1 MNLKAADDGVA
12 GGCSTMGW
20 GSEGDMSCVCGR
32 AGGWVGSGLIYWR
45 IGKRART
52 PVPAKQKPIRKPS
65 QKKMI
70 IMIMRRRR
78 RRKER
83 ERERAKNGNLCS
95 TRHFLHIFMEK
106 TGFYCWRK
114 AKIVFFSRVSSSS
127 SPSSSSS
134 SSSSFWFSFKR
145 KTRVENENHFFFCCF
160 YL

>member
-20 GSEGDMSCVCGR
+20 GSEGDMSSVCGR

-83 ERERAKNGNLCS
+83 ERAKNGNLCS

-114 AKIVFFSRVSSSS
+114 AKIVVCFFLVFLLLLHHLLRHLLLRLFGFLSKEK
-127 SPSSSSS
+127 P
-134 SSSSFWFSFKR
+134 
-145 KTRVENENHFFFCCF
+145 E
-160 YL
+160 